1 MEFTQPLLQLFMRE
15 KTTHSSQWLSLHMD
29 KYHCW
34 SIFFGPLLF
43 SIFIND
49 LSEELST
56 NAKLFADNTSLL
68 SAIND
73 LSEGLSTNAKL
84 FADNTSLF
92 FSIHNSHTCAK
103 DLSKHYDMIQNW
115 AFQWEINFN
124 ADPTKQA
131 GKSIFSR
138 KTKKLSH
145 VPLVSNNTNVNQSN

>member
-43 SIFIND
+43 SIF
-49 LSEELST
+49 
-56 NAKLFADNTSLL
+56 
-68 SAIND
+68 IND

-145 VPLVSNNTNVNQSN
+145 VPLVFNNTNVNQSN

>member
-1 MEFTQPLLQLFMRE
+1 MEFTQALLQLFMRE

-103 DLSKHYDMIQNW
+103 DQVLS
-115 AFQWEINFN
+115 
-124 ADPTKQA
+124 
-131 GKSIFSR
+131 
-138 KTKKLSH
+138 
-145 VPLVSNNTNVNQSN
+145 